1 MEDTQ
6 KRIETTGSLYE
17 FNAERQPHVL
27 MCHLFLYFYSTDGLV
42 IVECSK
48 LAEIHEEFSNEEV
61 KALLKK
67 YVST

>member
-1 MEDTQ
+1 ME
-6 KRIETTGSLYE
+6 
-17 FNAERQPHVL
+17 HVL
-27 MCHLFLYFYSTDGLV
+27 MCHLFLHLYSTDGLV
-42 IVECSK
+42 LVECSK